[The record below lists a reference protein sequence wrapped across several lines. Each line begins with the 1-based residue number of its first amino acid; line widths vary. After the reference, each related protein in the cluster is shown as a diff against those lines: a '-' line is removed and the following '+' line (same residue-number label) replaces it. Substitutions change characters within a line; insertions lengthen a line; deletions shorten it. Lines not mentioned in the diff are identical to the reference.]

1 MKTGLSVGDAMT
13 TKPICVT
20 PNKTVQ
26 YCAQLM
32 IKKKVGSLLVVEN
45 KKLLGILTEKD
56 IVKQIVAK
64 HLSAK
69 KLTAKDI
76 MVKRIKTIEPDKDL
90 FYIMNFMKK
99 HKVKR
104 LPVVHDTK
112 LQGLLTVSDVLK
124 VQPALLEIA
133 QESGFL
139 KKATKENYSEGM
151 CNGCENFAQLHERDG
166 QFLCQECLDEMG
178 ELVKED

>member
-20 PNKTVQ
+20 PSKTVQ

-32 IKKKVGSLLVVEN
+32 IKKKVGSLLVVDKN
-45 KKLLGILTEKD
+45 KLLGILTEKD
-56 IVKQIVAK
+56 IVQQIVAK

-76 MVKRIKTIEPDKDL
+76 MVKRVKTVEPDKDL

-104 LPVVHDTK
+104 LPVIHDKK
-112 LQGLLTVSDVLK
+112 LQGFLTISDVLK
-124 VQPALLEIA
+124 VQPTLLEIA
-133 QESGFL
+133 QQGGFL
-139 KKATKENYSEGM
+139 KQATKETYSEGM
-151 CNGCENFAQLHERDG
+151 CEGCENFGQLQEKDG
-166 QFLCQECLDEMG
+166 QFLCQECL
-178 ELVKED
+178 